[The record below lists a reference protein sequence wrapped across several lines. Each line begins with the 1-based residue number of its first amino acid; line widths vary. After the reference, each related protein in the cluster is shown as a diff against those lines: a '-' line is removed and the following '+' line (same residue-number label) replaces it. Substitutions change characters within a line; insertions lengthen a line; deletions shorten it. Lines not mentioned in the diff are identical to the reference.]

1 MMRFITLL
9 LTLILSQVVIAA
21 DKPVQVTL
29 DRSWGL
35 LIGDTLTATIH
46 LPVSASE
53 LDPDAL
59 PQTNN
64 RHGAWLYLKNSQTQD
79 QELVLLFQ
87 VINVPK
93 ENRQVGT
100 PELQLRT
107 LSGEFINVPSV
118 QLQIGSF
125 LARSEGQADF
135 TPRPDSRLA
144 QQDTSAPQQN
154 VMKALV
160 VLLLS
165 SLVWIVWHFGFRPRQ
180 RLPFAAALFALT
192 KMRWLGRKDTDKAS
206 RSLHHAFNATAGG
219 VVVPSQLNKL
229 LQKAPWLIP
238 LESEI
243 ADFYQQSAKHFFS
256 PGGMQQKEFNDIV
269 ALTKACRARERVAWP
284 F

>member
-9 LTLILSQVVIAA
+9 LTLFLSQTAIAVET
-21 DKPVQVTL
+21 PVQVTL

-53 LDPDAL
+53 LDLDAL
-59 PQTNN
+59 PQIDK
-64 RHGAWLYLKNSQTQD
+64 RYGPWLNLMESQTQND
-79 QELVLLFQ
+79 ALVLFYQ

-100 PELQLRT
+100 PELTLRT

-125 LARSEGQADF
+125 LARSEGQAEF
-135 TPRPDSRLA
+135 TPRPDTRLS
-144 QQDTSAPQQN
+144 QQDAAGAQQN
-154 VMKALV
+154 VIKALI
-160 VLLLS
+160 VLLMS
-165 SLVWIVWHFGFRPRQ
+165 SLVWILWHFGFRPRQ
-180 RLPFAAALFALT
+180 RLPFAAAMFELT
-192 KMRWLGRKDTDKAS
+192 KMRWFGRKDADKAS
-206 RSLHHAFNATAGG
+206 RCLHHAFNATAGG

-229 LQKAPWLIP
+229 LQKAPWLLP

-243 ADFYQQSAKHFFS
+243 VDFYQQSAKHFFS
-256 PGGMQQKEFNDIV
+256 PGGMQQKEFNDIM
-269 ALTKACRARERVAWP
+269 ALTKACRARERVA
-284 F
+284 